1 MLCTTVHSSHA
12 STLTV
17 VHGTQLELSINQ
29 TLLCCLLEVFERQ
42 IVVLKTHKHCD

>member
-1 MLCTTVHSSHA
+1 MLGTTVHYTHA
-12 STLTV
+12 SPLTV

-29 TLLCCLLEVFERQ
+29 TLLCCLLEVFQRQ